1 MQVIRIGLEQ
11 HQVRLIDSA
20 GGAAGSSTCALSY
33 CSCTHQ
39 YIRSVNDIKGKMR
52 MEKEDSSC
60 RITKNDAPKK
70 GSKDEEMLEIR
81 IQGIW

>member
-1 MQVIRIGLEQ
+1 MIRIGLEQ

-20 GGAAGSSTCALSY
+20 RGAAGSSTCALRY

-39 YIRSVNDIKGKMR
+39 YIRSVNDIKGKVR
-52 MEKEDSSC
+52 MEKEDS
-60 RITKNDAPKK
+60 RITKSDAPKK
-70 GSKDEEMLEIR
+70 VSKDEEMLEIR